1 MNTTI
6 AKKRINQV
14 LRIDSIDST
23 DSDFLATHVPF
34 RNIVVSTKSG
44 DQLEQSSK
52 SEEEIYKDIFNNE
65 ATKNE
70 HQFVIVE
77 GSSGAGKSHFIR
89 WLYAMLSTKE
99 EKDDVVLL
107 IRRSDN
113 TLKGTIRQLL
123 EIKEVKEISNKE
135 AYERLVKANQA
146 ITEGK
151 FKSTIYHQFIVEIEN
166 DTNEV
171 LGNIKRKKLI
181 ALLNNSTFQ
190 ERLMAPGGPID
201 RIYSKITSSSGVD
214 LDLIA
219 QFSKADLTLDI
230 DFINQLDDADRKAQ
244 DFANSLMEGDDEEF
258 IQKITDYMNSF
269 VETVIQTSAGIEPG
283 DFQQIFKEIRQELKR
298 KGKDLILLVE
308 DITSFTGVN
317 QALLNALV
325 TGHTGSNAVD
335 NLCKLISVVGTTTQY
350 YNQFRDNY
358 RDRITKQIT
367 INDGVIGENKSD
379 LVQFVAKYLNAI
391 SLDSSSLETWV
402 KNGAYSE
409 DMPVHED
416 KEHDHWDKF
425 KLASGKQISLFP
437 FTQNAI
443 INLYNAMSNYKTP
456 RYILRDIVEPA
467 VNEVL
472 HDKSSFP
479 KFCIGWRSSISEP
492 VENKIASI
500 VQSLPINPEIKADY
514 RKRLVTF
521 ISFWTDKTLDV
532 TDNGCVAGIKT
543 KIFFELD
550 FADFI
555 TRLTNTATVKKASEP
570 KPPVSTTAA
579 SASPSP
585 ASPLSISP
593 ASTINIT
600 DEIPVEPV
608 TPVQPVKAV
617 IKEQPVIDPKAQKE
631 YNDFKSNV
639 MAWHHDGGNLLKFHR
654 IRDVII
660 DFVFDSINWQQEGV
674 PLDSIYKF
682 KNAAG
687 TVVKLL
693 GFERQD
699 QALDKC
705 LIVFP
710 ATYETY
716 QLLLCFGKW
725 LHLGNKSWNFP
736 DSASA
741 IYFATSWLQRN
752 KERFVTTVKNL
763 DKGNSIPAYVKAAMI
778 QKVYKHIINGV
789 IGNVKLNQL
798 GDETFLNADTPKN
811 ETFKFSAGHSQAW
824 YDLQRYIYNESVSTE
839 AYTASVRYFN
849 LIQGVMIN
857 SDNFMLNYTLYQSA
871 LKEIRKSGYKIEE
884 ADFNETENKVK
895 EKREI
900 IEFTISVLSK
910 IHRVVQEETELARST
925 AMEILSFFE
934 NIDIEDE
941 LEASDIRDLINDI
954 QCFYS
959 RCFSVG
965 VNISIVDDAKLK
977 KLKESASDIAKAM
990 LILQKDFSYEEDIS
1004 VLYAFSSNPIGAVK
1018 PLLDMLRKASGDID
1032 TVFDQKKNEKESLTR
1047 KGNWNDSV
1055 DPRFKERQDAFD
1067 SLLAELKEV

>member
-1 MNTTI
+1 MNTAI
-6 AKKRINQV
+6 AKKRISQV
-14 LRIDSIDST
+14 LRVDSIDST

-34 RNIVVSTKSG
+34 RKIVVATKSG
-44 DQLEQSSK
+44 DQFEETYK
-52 SEEEIYKDIFNNE
+52 SEEDIYRDIFNNDI
-65 ATKNE
+65 TRNE

-89 WLYAMLSTKE
+89 WLYAMLSAKE

-146 ITEGK
+146 ITESK

-166 DTNEV
+166 DTSEV

-181 ALLNNSTFQ
+181 ALLNNSIFQ
-190 ERLMAPGGPID
+190 ERLMAAGGPID

-244 DFANSLMEGDDEEF
+244 DFANSLMEGDDDEF
-258 IQKITDYMNSF
+258 IEKITAYMNSF

-283 DFQQIFKEIRQELKR
+283 DFQQIFKEIRQEIKR
-298 KGKDLILLVE
+298 KGKNLILLVE

-391 SLDSSSLETWV
+391 SLDSDTLDTWV

-416 KEHDHWDKF
+416 KDHDHWDKF

-437 FTQNAI
+437 FTQNAV
-443 INLYNAMSNYKTP
+443 INLYEAMSDHKTP

-472 HDKSSFP
+472 HDISSFP
-479 KFCIGWRSSISEP
+479 KFCLGWHSSLPES
-492 VENKIASI
+492 VENRIGNI
-500 VQSLPINPEIKADY
+500 VQSTQIAQELKADY
-514 RKRLVTF
+514 RKRLVAF
-521 ISFWTDKTLDV
+521 MSFWTNKTLDV
-532 TDNGCVAGIKT
+532 TSNGCISGIKT

-550 FADFI
+550 FGEFASK
-555 TRLTNTATVKKASEP
+555 LSSTATIKKISEP
-570 KPPVSTTAA
+570 ASVSQ
-579 SASPSP
+579 
-585 ASPLSISP
+585 
-593 ASTINIT
+593 STN
-600 DEIPVEPV
+600 DEVGEAVE
-608 TPVQPVKAV
+608 PVQPVHFVKSIV
-617 IKEQPVIDPKAQKE
+617 KEQPKINPKNQKE
-631 YNDFKSNV
+631 YDSFKANV
-639 MAWHHDGGNLLKFHR
+639 IAWHRDGGNLIRFVP
-654 IRDVII
+654 IRDLISN
-660 DFVFDSINWQQEGV
+660 FVYDAINWQQEGI
-674 PLDSIYKF
+674 PLDSKNRF
-682 KNAAG
+682 KDSIG
-687 TVVKLL
+687 GRLV

-699 QALDKC
+699 QALDRC
-705 LIVFP
+705 IVIFED
-710 ATYETY
+710 TDETY

-725 LHLGNKSWNFP
+725 LYLGNKSWNFP

-752 KERFVTTVKNL
+752 KDKFVNAIKNV
-763 DKGNSIPAYVKAAMI
+763 DKGSAVPPYIKAAMI
-778 QKVYKHIINGV
+778 EKVYKLIINDR
-789 IGNVKLNQL
+789 IGETKLNQL
-798 GDETFLNADTPKN
+798 GDETFLSTDTQKN
-811 ETFKFSAGHSQAW
+811 GSYEFLTGHSQAW
-824 YDLQRYIYNESVSTE
+824 YELHQFIFNDPKTPDS
-839 AYTASVRYFN
+839 YTASVRYFN
-849 LIQGVMIN
+849 LIQGVTIN
-857 SDNFMLNYTLYQSA
+857 TDNYVLNYPLYQAA
-871 LKEIRKSGYKIEE
+871 LKEVRKSGYVLDENDIN
-884 ADFNETENKVK
+884 DTEKAVK
-895 EKREI
+895 DKREI
-900 IEFTISVLSK
+900 FELAQKVLSK
-910 IHRVVQEETELARST
+910 VHRVVEEETALAHKN
-925 AMEILSFFE
+925 AVDILSYFE

-941 LEASDIRDLINDI
+941 LEASDIRDIINEI
-954 QCFYS
+954 QSFYQ
-959 RCFSVG
+959 RCFAVG
-965 VNISIVDDAKLK
+965 INISIIDDAQFK
-977 KLKESASDIAKAM
+977 KIKDSASAIAKAM
-990 LILQKDFSYEEDIS
+990 LILQKDYSGEDDIS
-1004 VLYAFSSNPIGAVK
+1004 VLYAFSSNPIGVVL
-1018 PLLDMLRKASGDID
+1018 PFLEMLRKANKDID
-1032 TVFDQKKNEKESLTR
+1032 TAYEQMQNEKESLTR
-1047 KGNWNDSV
+1047 KGNWNDNV
-1055 DPRFKERQDAFD
+1055 DPRFEQQQEAFEA
-1067 SLLAELKEV
+1067 LYAEIKEV

>member
-1 MNTTI
+1 MNTAI
-6 AKKRINQV
+6 AKKRISQV
-14 LRIDSIDST
+14 LRVDSIDST

-34 RNIVVSTKSG
+34 RKIVVATKSG
-44 DQLEQSSK
+44 DQFEESYK
-52 SEEEIYKDIFNNE
+52 SEEDIYRDIFNNNL
-65 ATKNE
+65 TRNE

-89 WLYAMLSTKE
+89 WLYAMLSAKE

-146 ITEGK
+146 ITENK

-166 DTNEV
+166 DTSEV

-181 ALLNNSTFQ
+181 ALLNNSAFQ
-190 ERLMAPGGPID
+190 ERLMAAGGPID

-244 DFANSLMEGDDEEF
+244 DFANSLMEGDDDEF
-258 IQKITDYMNSF
+258 IEKITAYMNSF

-283 DFQQIFKEIRQELKR
+283 DFQQIFKEIRQEIKR
-298 KGKDLILLVE
+298 KGKNLILLVE

-335 NLCKLISVVGTTTQY
+335 NLCKLVSVVGTTTQY

-391 SLDSSSLETWV
+391 SLDSETLDTWV

-416 KEHDHWDKF
+416 KDHDHWDKF

-437 FTQNAI
+437 FTQNAV
-443 INLYNAMSNYKTP
+443 INLYEAMSDHKTP

-472 HDKSSFP
+472 HDISSFP
-479 KFCIGWRSSISEP
+479 KFCLGWHSSLPES
-492 VENKIASI
+492 VENRIGNI
-500 VQSLPINPEIKADY
+500 VQSTQIAQELKADY
-514 RKRLVTF
+514 RKRLVAF
-521 ISFWTDKTLDV
+521 MSFWTNKTLDV
-532 TDNGCVAGIKT
+532 TSNGCIAGIKT

-550 FADFI
+550 FGEFVSKL
-555 TRLTNTATVKKASEP
+555 TRTATVRKVAD
-570 KPPVSTTAA
+570 PVPVPDKTSVSQPT
-579 SASPSP
+579 
-585 ASPLSISP
+585 
-593 ASTINIT
+593 N
-600 DEIPVEPV
+600 DEVVEV
-608 TPVQPVKAV
+608 TVEPVQPVKPIV
-617 IKEQPVIDPKAQKE
+617 KEQPKIDPKSQKD
-631 YNDFKSNV
+631 YDSFRANV
-639 MAWHHDGGNLLKFHR
+639 ISWHRDGGNLIRFVP
-654 IRDVII
+654 IRDQISN
-660 DFVFDSINWQQEGV
+660 FVYDAINWQQEGI
-674 PLDSIYKF
+674 PLDSRNRF
-682 KNAAG
+682 KDSIG
-687 TVVKLL
+687 GRLV

-699 QALDKC
+699 QALDRC
-705 LIVFP
+705 IVVFED
-710 ATYETY
+710 TDETY

-725 LHLGNKSWNFP
+725 LYLGNKSWNFP

-752 KERFVTTVKNL
+752 KDKFVNAIRNV
-763 DKGNSIPAYVKAAMI
+763 DKGSAVPAYIKAAMI
-778 QKVYKHIINGV
+778 EKVYKLIINGR
-789 IGNVKLNQL
+789 IGETKLNQL
-798 GDETFLNADTPKN
+798 GDDVFLSTDTPKN
-811 ETFKFSAGHSQAW
+811 SSYEFSTGHSQAW
-824 YDLQRYIYNESVSTE
+824 YELHQFIYNDTKTPDS
-839 AYTASVRYFN
+839 YTASVRYFN
-849 LIQGVMIN
+849 LIQGVTIN
-857 SDNFMLNYTLYQSA
+857 TDNYVLNYPLYQAA
-871 LKEIRKSGYKIEE
+871 LKEVRKSGYVLDENDIN
-884 ADFNETENKVK
+884 DTEKAVK
-895 EKREI
+895 DKREI
-900 IEFTISVLSK
+900 FELAQKVLSK
-910 IHRVVQEETELARST
+910 VHRVVEEETALARKN
-925 AMEILSFFE
+925 AVDILSYFE

-941 LEASDIRDLINDI
+941 LEASDIRDLINEI
-954 QCFYS
+954 QNFYQ
-959 RCFSVG
+959 RCFAVG
-965 VNISIVDDAKLK
+965 INISIIDDVQIK
-977 KLKESASDIAKAM
+977 KIKDSASALAKAM
-990 LILQKDFSYEEDIS
+990 LILQKDYSGEDDIS
-1004 VLYAFSSNPIGAVK
+1004 VLYAFSSNPIGVVL
-1018 PLLDMLRKASGDID
+1018 PFLEMLRKANKDID
-1032 TVFDQKKNEKESLTR
+1032 TAYEQMQNEKEALTR
-1047 KGNWNDSV
+1047 KGIWNDNI
-1055 DPRFKERQDAFD
+1055 DERFGQQQEAF
-1067 SLLAELKEV
+1067 EVLCTEMQEV